1 MATSSITTPV
11 RVTQEED
18 IMAICDA
25 YEQSEKELDSFSDF
39 RWMGGKEQKEMR
51 EDIRRIFSSLVV
63 K

>member
-11 RVTQEED
+11 RVTREED

-39 RWMGGKEQKEMR
+39 RWMGGKEQKR
-51 EDIRRIFSSLVV
+51 CGKTFDASFHRWL
-63 K
+63 